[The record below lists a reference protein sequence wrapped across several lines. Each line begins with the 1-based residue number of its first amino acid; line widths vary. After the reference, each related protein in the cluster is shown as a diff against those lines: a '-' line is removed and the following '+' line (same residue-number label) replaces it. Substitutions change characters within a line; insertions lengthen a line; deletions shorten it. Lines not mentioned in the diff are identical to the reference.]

1 METTQIMQVN
11 SIMLATMSGAMVV
24 LAGALYAAVFA
35 IGRLAENNNLVRL
48 SYLFYGVLVVSVLVL
63 ARTLNFSGLWNGLV
77 VMLLVAYL
85 LAPQAIWKLCVG
97 THGLAPHDKDE
108 ANQTALAAADN
119 DLADR
124 GATAGA
130 SDE

>member
-1 METTQIMQVN
+1 MDPVQGVAVN
-11 SIMLATMSGAMVV
+11 SILLGTMAGAMVV
-24 LAGALYAAVFA
+24 LAGALYAAVYA
-35 IGRLAENNNLVRL
+35 IGKITENVALVRL

-85 LAPQAIWKLCVG
+85 IAPQAIWKLCVG
-97 THGLAPHDKDE
+97 THGHEPHDGDE
-108 ANQTALAAADN
+108 SNHKALAAADN
-119 DLADR
+119 DLADQ
-124 GATAGA
+124 GANAGA